1 MAVTAAGGTAA
12 GGVTTTGGNVCAGEG
27 RTSLADGSGLDVDP
41 AGREG
46 VGAGQ
51 YSHTTIV
58 ASTATALDA
67 SRSVRPP
74 LDRPDR

>member
-1 MAVTAAGGTAA
+1 
-12 GGVTTTGGNVCAGEG
+12 VTTTGGNVFAGAAPASRAG
-27 RTSLADGSGLDVDP
+27 GSGLGVDT

-58 ASTATALDA
+58 ASTATAVDA
-67 SRSVRPP
+67 SRSGVRPP